1 MYWHRSI
8 APRSMAFG
16 TWGSWLSSLY
26 RIRPSVQP
34 ERSRRHCEGCA
45 DETPHDGYDD
55 TGYGWYAQMW
65 RCRYCGR
72 ESMKVWPIA
81 F

>member
-8 APRSMAFG
+8 AHRRIAFRTRG
-16 TWGSWLSSLY
+16 NWLSFLA
-26 RIRPSVQP
+26 RIRPPVRP
-34 ERSRRHCEGCA
+34 ERTERLCESCGG
-45 DETPHDGYDD
+45 DTPHDSYDD

-72 ESMKVWPIA
+72 ENMKVWPIA